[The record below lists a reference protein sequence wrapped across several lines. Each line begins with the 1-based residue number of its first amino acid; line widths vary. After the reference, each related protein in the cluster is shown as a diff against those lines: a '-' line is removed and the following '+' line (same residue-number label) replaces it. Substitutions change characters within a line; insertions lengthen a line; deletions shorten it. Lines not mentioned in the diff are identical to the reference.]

1 MFVSN
6 DFRGKSHFE
15 DDGTRN
21 YLVFL
26 SVVLCF
32 KNMANSDNMSAWK
45 SKGLSDEYSCTFVK
59 LYLNQNTSKPS
70 FKLFKIFTYKKV
82 VHTYFVYEINLWS
95 FTVVKDFA
103 LQNSLFGAVTLT
115 NL

>member
-6 DFRGKSHFE
+6 DFRGKSNFE

-45 SKGLSDEYSCTFVK
+45 SKGLSDD
-59 LYLNQNTSKPS
+59 Q
-70 FKLFKIFTYKKV
+70 
-82 VHTYFVYEINLWS
+82 
-95 FTVVKDFA
+95 KDCLMNILA
-103 LQNSLFGAVTLT
+103 PLLSYI
-115 NL
+115 